1 MLGNREILA
10 KNLQYYM
17 DAAGLS
23 RYDICDALGIKYTTL
38 TEWLK
43 GRSYP
48 RIDKLEMLAN
58 YFGIMKADLVEAR
71 NIEGRSKAVRI
82 PVLGTVPAG
91 LPLEAVE
98 DIIDWEEIPE
108 ALARSGEYFAL
119 RVKGDSMR
127 PRICDGD
134 IIILRQQPSADSGDI
149 VVATVNG
156 CEATCKRLQVYA
168 DSLALMPL
176 NPDYQPLVYSKKEVE
191 ELPVRILGKVVELRG
206 KF

>member
-1 MLGNREILA
+1 MLDLYLNIKKYR
-10 KNLQYYM
+10 K
-17 DAAGLS
+17 
-23 RYDICDALGIKYTTL
+23 ALGLTQEELARRTGYTDRSSIAKIEKGEVDIPQSKIK
-38 TEWLK
+38 
-43 GRSYP
+43 SF
-48 RIDKLEMLAN
+48 A
-58 YFGIMKADLVEAR
+58 EAL
-71 NIEGRSKAVRI
+71 GVAPGVLMGKSGLGGVVRI

-119 RVKGDSMR
+119 RIKGDSMR

-176 NPDYQPLVYSKKEVE
+176 NPDYQPLVFSKKEVA